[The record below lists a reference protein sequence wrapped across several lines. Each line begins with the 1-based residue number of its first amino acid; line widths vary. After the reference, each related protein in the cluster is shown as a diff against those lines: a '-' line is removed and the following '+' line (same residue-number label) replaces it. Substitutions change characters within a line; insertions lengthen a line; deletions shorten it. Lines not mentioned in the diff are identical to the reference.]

1 MEQRFF
7 WFVIGVTLTL
17 CDVIAEEP
25 FLLKIGV
32 VSTWKHIFTDL
43 LQRNE
48 LSLPCSLLNITTPK
62 PKSQYDKML
71 KVKDFLTNNQID
83 VILGPYDDATGI
95 VAEKLKI
102 PYICTTAARRNLKYT
117 FQILPPL
124 EDFSQA
130 IFDMTKSY
138 GWDKVSLFYDDTRGV
153 YIMEQLLTNHDL
165 MVKSWHVEANPNPK
179 VIEKQVRDHLVR
191 MRQAFVQKSIIFC
204 SKEHTEIIL
213 DQARSLAM
221 LSQPSEWFFYDPGDQ
236 LVPVFKNF
244 PDVFVNFTVFG
255 LMEFDSRNEITT
267 VEDARRLNISLAA
280 DSLKLVNVTLPK
292 FSGVPRNITAT
303 TIAEELRKIR
313 ISGYTGDIE
322 FGPDG
327 RRYNYT
333 IKLSEIEGLD
343 SLQRYSSKSKE
354 YWTNGVLLY
363 HVGVWKSHFNTSAS
377 KIQFEEV
384 KRLNRNYSFPLK
396 GRTVSV
402 VMILEKPFTM
412 RKRDYKQRL
421 GNDRFEG
428 FAVDLIT
435 EVAKMLDFNFEIYLV
450 HDGKFGTKM
459 ENGEWNGMIGELLSG
474 NATMLVAPL
483 SINSQREEAVDF
495 TKPFMTRYIS
505 VLMRV
510 PQSEQSY
517 FEFLNP
523 LHQNVWYC
531 TFGAFVMVSV
541 ILYFLERFGIP
552 QNKEYPA
559 ISFRESFWFVFGSLL
574 QGNTDASPSTL
585 PGRIL
590 TSAWWFFALIL
601 ISSYT
606 ANLAAFLTVKK
617 INTPIKSVT
626 DLASQTKIKYGTVK
640 SSGIMFFFKNTNI
653 EHFAKMWA
661 QMSEVDPSSMV
672 DDTEEGFKKVKQGN
686 YAFFWDTTV
695 NKYKTI
701 EDCQFME
708 IGPHFDPK
716 GFGIG
721 VPPGAIYRED
731 LSMAILRLSDT
742 GMLHQLENKWWPPS
756 RSCPDLSKPSADETS
771 ELSIDSVAGVFFI
784 LLGGIALAGIV
795 CGFEHFAKVVKKA
808 AKTEKNVNGKNSE
821 IKERESFL

>member
-1 MEQRFF
+1 MEHRIFF
-7 WFVIGVTLTL
+7 LLLGVIVTF
-17 CDVIAEEP
+17 CDVTSEET
-25 FLLKIGV
+25 FRLKIGIV
-32 VSTWKHIFTDL
+32 GTWTPVFDEL
-43 LQRNE
+43 LRTIG
-48 LSLPCSLLNITTPK
+48 LSHPWQIYNITTAK

-71 KVKDFLTNNQID
+71 KVKDFLTDNQID

-95 VAEKLKI
+95 VADKLRV
-102 PYICTTAARRNLKYT
+102 PYICTTGSKRNLNYT

-138 GWDKVSLFYDDTRGV
+138 QWDKVSLFYDDLRGV
-153 YIMEQLLTNHDL
+153 YIMEQLLTNHDM
-165 MVKSWHVEANPNPK
+165 MVKSWHVKGGSDIKA
-179 VIEKQVRDHLVR
+179 VEKQVRDHLVR

-255 LMEFDSRNEITT
+255 LMEFDSRNEIAS
-267 VEDARRLNISLAA
+267 VDDSRRLNISLAA
-280 DSLKLVNVTLPK
+280 DSLRLLNATLPK
-292 FSGVPRNITAT
+292 AVEVQRNEAAF

-313 ISGYTGDIE
+313 IPGYTGDIE
-322 FGPDG
+322 FGPNG

-343 SLQRYSSKSKE
+343 SLQIFVTRHHDVWKR
-354 YWTNGVLLY
+354 GFLLY
-363 HVGVWKSHFNTSAS
+363 HVGVWRSHSNSLED
-377 KIQFEEV
+377 KIHFEEV

-412 RKRDYKQRL
+412 QKRDYMQRL

-450 HDGKFGTKM
+450 HDGKFGTKK
-459 ENGEWNGMIGELLSG
+459 ENGEWNGMIGELLAG

-510 PQSEQSY
+510 PKSEQSY

-523 LHQNVWYC
+523 LHHNVWYC
-531 TFGAFVMVSV
+531 TFGAFMMVSV
-541 ILYFLERFGIP
+541 ILYFLERFGIR
-552 QNKEYPA
+552 QNKDYPT

-574 QGNTDASPSTL
+574 QGNTDSSPSTL

-672 DDTEEGFKKVKQGN
+672 DSTDEGFKKVKDGN

-731 LSMAILRLSDT
+731 LSMAILKLSDT
-742 GMLHQLENKWWPPS
+742 GMLHQLENKWWPS

-808 AKTEKNVNGKNSE
+808 AKTEKRGEKCE
-821 IKERESFL
+821 WKK

>member
-1 MEQRFF
+1 MEHRIFF
-7 WFVIGVTLTL
+7 LLLGVIVTF
-17 CDVIAEEP
+17 CDVTSEET
-25 FLLKIGV
+25 FRLKIGIV
-32 VSTWKHIFTDL
+32 GTWTPIFDEL
-43 LQRNE
+43 LRTIG
-48 LSLPCSLLNITTPK
+48 LSHPWQMLDITTAK

-71 KVKDFLTNNQID
+71 KVKDFLTDNQID

-95 VAEKLKI
+95 VADKLRV
-102 PYICTTAARRNLKYT
+102 PYICTTESKRNLNYT

-138 GWDKVSLFYDDTRGV
+138 KWDKVSLFYDDLRGV
-153 YIMEQLLTNHDL
+153 YIMEQLLTNHDM
-165 MVKSWHVEANPNPK
+165 MVKSWHVKGGSDIKA
-179 VIEKQVRDHLVR
+179 VEKQVRDHLVR
-191 MRQAFVQKSIIFC
+191 MRQSFVQKSIIFC

-236 LVPVFKNF
+236 LVPVFKHF

-255 LMEFDSRNEITT
+255 LMEFDSRNEITS
-267 VEDARRLNISLAA
+267 VDDSRRLNISLAA
-280 DSLKLVNVTLPK
+280 DSLRLLNATLPK
-292 FSGVPRNITAT
+292 AVEVQRNEAAF

-313 ISGYTGDIE
+313 IPGYTGDIE
-322 FGPDG
+322 FGPNG

-343 SLQRYSSKSKE
+343 SLQGQDISSTS
-354 YWTNGVLLY
+354 
-363 HVGVWKSHFNTSAS
+363 VGVWRSHFNS
-377 KIQFEEV
+377 IEDRIHFEEV
-384 KRLNRNYSFPLK
+384 KRLYRNYSFPLK

-412 RKRDYKQRL
+412 QKRDYMQRL

-450 HDGKFGTKM
+450 HDGKFGTKK
-459 ENGEWNGMIGELLSG
+459 ENGEWNGMIGELLAG

-510 PQSEQSY
+510 PKSEQSY

-523 LHQNVWYC
+523 LHHNVWYC
-531 TFGAFVMVSV
+531 TFGAFMMVSV
-541 ILYFLERFGIP
+541 ILYFLERFGIR
-552 QNKEYPA
+552 QNKDYPT

-574 QGNTDASPSTL
+574 QGNTDSSPSTL

-672 DDTEEGFKKVKQGN
+672 DSTDEGFKKVKGGD

-731 LSMAILRLSDT
+731 LSMAILKLSDT
-742 GMLHQLENKWWPPS
+742 GMLHQLENKWWPS

-808 AKTEKNVNGKNSE
+808 AKTNKVEKNVNGKNSE

>member
-1 MEQRFF
+1 MEQRPFGLLL
-7 WFVIGVTLTL
+7 VIGVSVLF
-17 CDVIAEEP
+17 CDVTAGEP
-25 FLLKIGV
+25 IRLKIGIV
-32 VSTWKHIFTDL
+32 GTWTPIYDELLKKTGLSSPWDL
-43 LQRNE
+43 T
-48 LSLPCSLLNITTPK
+48 NITIPK
-62 PKSQYDKML
+62 PKSQFDKML
-71 KVKDFLTNNQID
+71 KVKDFLSDHSID

-95 VAEKLKI
+95 VADKLRI
-102 PYICTTAARRNLKYT
+102 PYISTTGSKRNLKFT

-138 GWDKVSLFYDDTRGV
+138 KWDKVSLFYDDLRGV

-165 MVKSWHVEANPNPK
+165 MVKSWHVEYDQNAK

-236 LVPVFKNF
+236 LVPVFKSF

-255 LMEFDSRNEITT
+255 LMAFDSRNEIATF
-267 VEDARRLNISLAA
+267 DDSRRLNISLAA
-280 DSLKLVNVTLPK
+280 DSLQVLNATLPNIR
-292 FSGVPRNITAT
+292 GVPRNQAAV

-313 ISGYTGDIE
+313 LPGYTGDIE

-343 SLQRYSSKSKE
+343 SLQTYISRHQDMWK
-354 YWTNGVLLY
+354 NGFLLY
-363 HVGVWKSHFNTSAS
+363 HVGVWKSHPLVAEER
-377 KIQFEEV
+377 IQFEEV

-412 RKRDYKQRL
+412 MKRDYMQRL

-450 HDGKFGTKM
+450 HDGKFGQKK
-459 ENGEWNGMIGELLSG
+459 ENGEWNGMIGELLAG

-531 TFGAFVMVSV
+531 TFGAFIVVSV
-541 ILYFLERFGIP
+541 ILYFLERFGIR
-552 QNKEYPA
+552 QNKDYPT

-574 QGNTDASPSTL
+574 QGNTDSSPSTL

-653 EHFAKMWA
+653 EHFAKMWT

-672 DDTEEGFKKVKQGN
+672 DDTDKGFQKVKEGN

-708 IGPHFDPK
+708 IGPYFDPK

-731 LSMAILRLSDT
+731 LSMAILKLSDT
-742 GMLHQLENKWWPPS
+742 GMLHQLENKWWPS
-756 RSCPDLSKPSADETS
+756 KSCPDLSKPSADETS
-771 ELSIDSVAGVFFI
+771 ELSIESVAGVFFI

-795 CGFEHFAKVVKKA
+795 CGFEHFAKIVKKA
-808 AKTEKNVNGKNSE
+808 AKSNRVVNILHTLDKFRN
-821 IKERESFL
+821 